1 MVCVRVYVS
10 VRFCFSFLIFPILAY
25 TYGLSCWFVQCGRE
39 AKEFEMETIPPTYT
53 PAAPAALYEKAHFSV
68 QHYWFSSILHVP
80 GSYFLF
86 FFYSFILSFCYRF
99 TGWNPTAFLSIN
111 LMEFDVHSATVSMIS
126 STMLNHCY
134 FRIRFLMVF
143 RIIFHLFRHKLS
155 FDFY

>member
-1 MVCVRVYVS
+1 MDFHVGLCNVEEKRKNSKWRRFHRHTHQQHQQRYMKKHILVYNIIDFRLFYMSLV
-10 VRFCFSFLIFPILAY
+10 VI
-25 TYGLSCWFVQCGRE
+25 
-39 AKEFEMETIPPTYT
+39 
-53 PAAPAALYEKAHFSV
+53 
-68 QHYWFSSILHVP
+68 
-80 GSYFLF
+80 FLF